1 MVQLVGSLIL
11 IHKGKVEKS
20 AIEGGGVRRIM
31 AKVMKNNHFFGGE
44 NIPKRQCLSLG
55 LSVVANFQS
64 GCSEHL
70 SVIKEACGPTNI

>member
-31 AKVMKNNHFFGGE
+31 AKVMKNNHFFGG
-44 NIPKRQCLSLG
+44 G
-55 LSVVANFQS
+55 
-64 GCSEHL
+64 EH
-70 SVIKEACGPTNI
+70 P